1 MQRTV
6 TTAKAIRGTLGVSA
20 NKSISHRAA
29 ILNAIADGEA
39 IIEDFQ
45 RGADCLAT
53 ISCLRRLG
61 ATCRWRGDSAL
72 AVKGLASQ
80 GLREPSSVLDA
91 RNSGTTTRLLTGRA
105 AAQPFLSV
113 INADAALRLRPT
125 GRTVERLRTMAADS
139 P

>member
-6 TTAKAIRGTLGVSA
+6 TTAKAICGTLGVSA

-61 ATCRWRGDSAL
+61 ATCRGRGETTL
-72 AVKGLASQ
+72 VVKGLGSQ
-80 GLREPSSVLDA
+80 GLRASSSLLDPPKSA
-91 RNSGTTTRLLTGRA
+91 PTMPLLTG
-105 AAQPFLSV
+105 LV
-113 INADAALRLRPT
+113 
-125 GRTVERLRTMAADS
+125 
-139 P
+139 

>member
-61 ATCRWRGDSAL
+61 ATCRWRGDSRRRTCARFADRAMDEASRRAL
-72 AVKGLASQ
+72 RPV
-80 GLREPSSVLDA
+80 
-91 RNSGTTTRLLTGRA
+91 RA
-105 AAQPFLSV
+105 A
-113 INADAALRLRPT
+113 
-125 GRTVERLRTMAADS
+125 VEA
-139 P
+139 